1 MIRLRTTMLVGL
13 WLTGVVYAQGE
24 RERVTARGGQ
34 TPFSQAG
41 QSAADKAVDIGS
53 RLELFVDRL
62 LVDHLDHV
70 EFRLHRPQRV
80 PLGETPLFGSYATV
94 IKDGD
99 LYRAYY
105 RAVKPGYSG
114 STHDGHP
121 GEITCYQES
130 TDGANWVK
138 PNLGLIEID
147 GSRENN
153 VILAQPGCCH
163 NFSPFLDTRPDV
175 DPAERFK
182 ALAGVHRSGG
192 LRAFVSADG
201 IRWRTIRDEPV
212 ITSADFAF
220 DSQNVAFWS
229 ETEACYVCYFRTWET
244 PHGRLRTISRTTSTD
259 FLNWSK
265 PVPMHPN
272 LPGEHLYTNQTHPYF
287 RAPHLYVAL
296 PTRFMHGK
304 IRGQAVKGNIGST
317 DILFMTSRA
326 GTTSYER
333 LFTEAFI
340 RPGLDPERWGNR
352 SNYAALN
359 VVPTG
364 ESEIS
369 IYHQKSGHRYV
380 LRTDGFISIQAGAAP
395 GELGTKPLRF
405 RGSHLVLNYSTSAA
419 GSVQVEIQDA
429 VGNPLP
435 GFRLKDCQPLVG
447 DQIAGT
453 VGWQGAP
460 DLGALAG
467 QPVRLRFVMTECD
480 LYSFRF
486 ADE

>member
-1 MIRLRTTMLVGL
+1 MTRTSNPLDNMHHSEPTN
-13 WLTGVVYAQGE
+13 
-24 RERVTARGGQ
+24 
-34 TPFSQAG
+34 
-41 QSAADKAVDIGS
+41 IGS
-53 RLELFVDRL
+53 RRELFIDDGLIDQLGGGASRRM
-62 LVDHLDHV
+62 HH
-70 EFRLHRPQRV
+70 PQPREIV
-80 PLGETPLFGSYATV
+80 LNHNAPWEGNGCGYHSLF
-94 IKDGD
+94 KDGD
-99 LYRAYY
+99 LYRLYY
-105 RAVKPGYSG
+105 KAWKIRLKPGKVASEKIPDIFTCYAESRDG
-114 STHDGHP
+114 KIWTKPELGQVVFDGNEANNIVLDRNSLTRVEGDPGHP
-121 GEITCYQES
+121 AIFRDENPSAKTRYKGFIRS
-130 TDGANWVK
+130 RGD
-138 PNLGLIEID
+138 LGLIAIESDD
-147 GSRENN
+147 G
-153 VILAQPGCCH
+153 
-163 NFSPFLDTRPDV
+163 
-175 DPAERFK
+175 FK
-182 ALAGVHRSGG
+182 WSEM
-192 LRAFVSADG
+192 ADK
-201 IRWRTIRDEPV
+201 PV

-229 ETEACYVCYFRTWET
+229 EAEACYVCYFRTWET

-265 PVPMHPN
+265 PAPMHPN

-364 ESEIS
+364 EAEMS

-405 RGSHLVLNYSTSAA
+405 RGSRLVLNYSTSAA
-419 GSVQVEIQDA
+419 GSVQVEIQDTT
-429 VGNPLP
+429 GNPLP
-435 GFRLKDCQPLVG
+435 GFRLADCQPLVG

-453 VGWQGAP
+453 VGWQAAP